1 MKNLNKISLIGA
13 ILLLSFVFTS
23 DTYAGDWLNNWFNK
37 KKSNTG
43 NPGTP
48 VGAPIDGG
56 LLTILGAAGV
66 GYFLMRKK
74 NSKENK

>member
-23 DTYAGDWLNNWFNK
+23 DTYAGDWLNWFKKNK
-37 KKSNTG
+37 NNTG